1 MKRHAP
7 SADRNKN
14 PILEVLSALLQ
25 NELPPQPLCLEIAS
39 GSGQHVAHFAA
50 HLPHVTFLPTDQ
62 AEDARR
68 SIEAHRE
75 ERALSNILEALPL
88 DASADEWPVQ
98 EVFAIVCI
106 NMIHIS
112 PFSATE
118 GLFRGAARTLSPGG
132 FLLTYGPYRFADAP
146 FAPSNEAFDET
157 LKSRDP
163 SFGIRDVQ
171 DLDTLAN
178 KVGLSREATIV
189 MPANNHCLVF
199 RKPRS

>member
-1 MKRHAP
+1 
-7 SADRNKN
+7 
-14 PILEVLSALLQ
+14 
-25 NELPPQPLCLEIAS
+25 
-39 GSGQHVAHFAA
+39 
-50 HLPHVTFLPTDQ
+50 
-62 AEDARR
+62 
-68 SIEAHRE
+68 
-75 ERALSNILEALPL
+75 
-88 DASADEWPVQ
+88 
-98 EVFAIVCI
+98 
-106 NMIHIS
+106 MIHIT

-118 GLFRGAARTLSPGG
+118 GLFRGAARTLLPGG
-132 FLLTYGPYRFADAP
+132 FLLTYGPYRFRDAP

-163 SFGIRDVQ
+163 SFGIRDVE